1 MNKVKLEDLKC
12 VDGLY
17 YIGDLIDV
25 DCNPWVEESVAL
37 EIVDEENEKRLKEI
51 VAHDELMR
59 SLNEKHRV
67 SSYIKRIAKQDPIKE
82 FKKQLK

>member
-25 DCNPWVEESVAL
+25 DGNPWVEESVAL

-51 VAHDELMR
+51 VARDELMR

>member
-25 DCNPWVEESVAL
+25 DGNPWVEESVAL
-37 EIVDEENEKRLKEI
+37 EIIDEENEKRLKEI

-67 SSYIKRIAKQDPIKE
+67 SNYIKRIAKQDPIKE

>member
-25 DCNPWVEESVAL
+25 DGNPWVEESVAL
-37 EIVDEENEKRLKEI
+37 EIIDEENEKRLKEI

>member
-1 MNKVKLEDLKC
+1 MSKDKKLS
-12 VDGLY
+12 LY
-17 YIGDLIDV
+17 ET
-25 DCNPWVEESVAL
+25 NREHW
-37 EIVDEENEKRLKEI
+37 LKETLER
-51 VAHDELMR
+51 DELMR

>member
-1 MNKVKLEDLKC
+1 MRKLKLEDLKC

-25 DCNPWVEESVAL
+25 DGNPWVEEQDAL
-37 EIVDEENEKRLKEI
+37 KIIDEVNEERLKEI
-51 VAHDELMR
+51 CEHDELMR

-67 SSYIKRIAKQDPIKE
+67 ASYIKRIAKQDPIKQLQ
-82 FKKQLK
+82 KQLK

>member
-17 YIGDLIDV
+17 YIGDIYDV
-25 DCNPWVEESVAL
+25 DGNPWVDEKDAL
-37 EIVDEENEKRLKEI
+37 EIVAIVNKQRLDEI

>member
-25 DCNPWVEESVAL
+25 DGNPWVEESVAL
-37 EIVDEENEKRLKEI
+37 EIIDEENEKRLKEI

-59 SLNEKHRV
+59 SLNEQHRV

>member
-17 YIGDLIDV
+17 YIGEIYDV
-25 DCNPWVEESVAL
+25 DGNPWVDEKDAL
-37 EIVDEENEKRLKEI
+37 EIISIVNEQRLNDICE
-51 VAHDELMR
+51 HDQLMR

-67 SSYIKRIAKQDPIKE
+67 ASYIKRIAKQDPIKE
-82 FKKQLK
+82 FSKLIK

>member
-25 DCNPWVEESVAL
+25 DGNPWVEESVAL